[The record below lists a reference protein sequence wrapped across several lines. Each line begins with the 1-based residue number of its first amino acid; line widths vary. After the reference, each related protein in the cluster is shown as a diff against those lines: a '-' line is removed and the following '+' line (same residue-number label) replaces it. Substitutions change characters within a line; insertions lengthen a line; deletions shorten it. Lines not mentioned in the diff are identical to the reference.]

1 MANLLTNCTARKR
14 ASPLEGLTASSLG
27 ESKAATL
34 GIADLVDEWI
44 ARINQH
50 RQKPQNSEARHLY
63 AGGAFSH
70 ALEAHNAAGGMLFVA
85 SAGLGLLNGSE
96 KVPAYGLSITG
107 NSTENILNL
116 IPEARADQWW
126 KILCQKTPYEKPLDS
141 VFEANSETCT
151 IFSLSRP
158 YLSMLSNDIFGLP
171 RNLKSRVRIV
181 TRSPVHA
188 IDERI
193 REYVMPYD
201 ECIDADPFD
210 ISLGRTIPG
219 TRGDA
224 AQRAA
229 AHFARNVL
237 KNAPLGDL
245 KSHKE
250 CVADLIKDWRKPL
263 ILRREQK
270 TDDEIK
276 ACLSALWDQYVT
288 SPSRLLR
295 VLRDEKNIACEQGR
309 FSRLIA
315 DLKRDRGYKNG

>member
-1 MANLLTNCTARKR
+1 
-14 ASPLEGLTASSLG
+14 
-27 ESKAATL
+27 
-34 GIADLVDEWI
+34 
-44 ARINQH
+44 
-50 RQKPQNSEARHLY
+50 
-63 AGGAFSH
+63 
-70 ALEAHNAAGGMLFVA
+70 
-85 SAGLGLLNGSE
+85 
-96 KVPAYGLSITG
+96 
-107 NSTENILNL
+107 
-116 IPEARADQWW
+116 
-126 KILCQKTPYEKPLDS
+126 
-141 VFEANSETCT
+141 
-151 IFSLSRP
+151 
-158 YLSMLSNDIFGLP
+158 
-171 RNLKSRVRIV
+171 VRIV
-181 TRSPVHA
+181 TRSPVDA

-250 CVADLIKDWRKPL
+250 CVADLIKDWRRPL

-276 ACLSALWDQYVT
+276 ACLSALWDQYVS

-295 VLRDEKNIACEQGR
+295 VLRDDKNIACEQGR

-315 DLKRDRGYKNG
+315 DLKREHGNQNG